1 MNAPIGIVATLATEF
16 YEYREEIR
24 KDIKEYK
31 KGNHTYSEF
40 FNKFPEFLK
49 DNITDEE
56 LDDLID
62 KFVKLNDY
70 VVEYDL
76 EASYAVH
83 IMIIKIN
90 DTYYESRYYETPYY
104 NNEERYG
111 GKCNFIEIEDY
122 DGINILVT
130 LDHINKYYD
139 SEEDAIIDILFKNVS
154 IEDANKY
161 PYKEFISKCYRPYQN
176 LRMYRVYNNAI
187 HEFKFSDYIIQ
198 RALRTWYKQRTH
210 TDYIFIY

>member
-1 MNAPIGIVATLATEF
+1 MNVPIGIVATLATDY
-16 YEYREEIR
+16 YEYQEEIR
-24 KDIKEYK
+24 KDIEEYK

-70 VVEYDL
+70 IVEYDL
-76 EASYAVH
+76 EASYVCRT
-83 IMIIKIN
+83 MIIKID
-90 DTYYESRYYETPYY
+90 DTYYKFNYYESPYY
-104 NNEERYG
+104 NNKERYG
-111 GKCNFIEIEDY
+111 DGNFIEIEDY
-122 DGINILVT
+122 NGISILIT

-139 SEEDAIIDILFKNVS
+139 SEEDAIIDILFKNAS

-161 PYKEFISKCYRPYQN
+161 SYKEFISKCLKPYQN
-176 LRMYRVYNNAI
+176 LRAYKVHNNAI
-187 HEFKFSDYIIQ
+187 HEFKFSNYVIGK
-198 RALRTWYKQRTH
+198 ALSTWYKQRTN
-210 TDYIFIY
+210 TNYIFI